1 MANQKTEGI
10 SDENNIP
17 FNPQNYN
24 NRSGQGGAFSMIH
37 IRTLRL
43 VCKYTDKG
51 NTLFDKIERIS
62 NFTQKKL

>member
-1 MANQKTEGI
+1 MANQKTEDI

-24 NRSGQGGAFSMIH
+24 NRSGQGGAFSIIN

-43 VCKYTDKG
+43 VCK
-51 NTLFDKIERIS
+51 
-62 NFTQKKL
+62 

>member
-24 NRSGQGGAFSMIH
+24 NIRVGWCLLNHTHKNITSG
-37 IRTLRL
+37 L
-43 VCKYTDKG
+43 
-51 NTLFDKIERIS
+51 
-62 NFTQKKL
+62 